1 MYRVTI
7 QLVQKAKAKG
17 QSGTFVFKSTG
28 GFAQAEWSPCRR
40 VRVLRVGNRHISR
53 GWLQANCSERV
64 SNISGLSV
72 VVNGRLRVT
81 RGSDGGLMD
90 CSGGALR
97 LGRWGKGRGL
107 VAHGGT
113 P

>member
-1 MYRVTI
+1 MTI

-28 GFAQAEWSPCRR
+28 GFAQAEWSRAPCRR

-53 GWLQANCSERV
+53 GRLQANCSERV

-72 VVNGRLRVT
+72 VVNGRLGVT
-81 RGSDGGLMD
+81 RGSDAEG
-90 CSGGALR
+90 
-97 LGRWGKGRGL
+97 
-107 VAHGGT
+107 
-113 P
+113 